1 MSKGLTMHIESKNK
15 IYSVEEYIEHEL
27 KSAVRS
33 EFINGQLY
41 EMAGEK
47 DINNE
52 IAGNLYIL
60 FSALLKS
67 FGYFIYNHDVKVK
80 IFGENKYYYP
90 DVFATKEL
98 KTERN
103 EYIKSEPELIVEVVS
118 ETSQVN
124 DYVDKYIAY
133 TKIPSLKYYLI
144 IEPETT
150 LITCYKKGENAEWI
164 TSKYTR
170 PDEVIQLDAFGVSF
184 QLKQVYS

>member
-1 MSKGLTMHIESKNK
+1 MQVESKNR
-15 IYSVEEYIEHEL
+15 IYTVEEYIEHEL

-33 EFINGQLY
+33 EFINGQLF

-60 FSALLKS
+60 LSALLKS
-67 FGYFIYNHDVKVK
+67 LGYFIYNHDVKVK

-90 DVFATKEL
+90 DVFATKEP
-98 KTERN
+98 KTEAN
-103 EYIKSEPELIVEVVS
+103 KYIKLEPELIVEVVS
-118 ETSQVN
+118 ETTQVT

-133 TKIPSLKYYLI
+133 TKIPSLLYYLI

-150 LITCYKKGENAEWI
+150 LITCYKRGDNEEWI
-164 TSKYTR
+164 TSKFTR
-170 PDEVIQLDAFGVSF
+170 FEDVVKLDRLNVSF
-184 QLKQVYS
+184 QLKEVYS